1 MDDNRFEDRRHALK
15 DLVATM
21 GRGGIARIA
30 RETGIDASY
39 LSRCLYPPGK
49 PGRKNMGDDT
59 VSALDKHFP
68 NWRYQQAPHIA
79 KVMNSDEAAYSL
91 KEILEIA
98 SELNETDRQKLIG
111 LATYLKN
118 EEGNA
123 QC

>member
-30 RETGIDASY
+30 RETGIDPSY

-49 PGRKNMGDDT
+49 KHRKNIGDDIAST
-59 VSALDKHFP
+59 LDKHYP
-68 NWRYQQAPHIA
+68 TWRYQQLPPVARLL
-79 KVMNSDEAAYSL
+79 NSDAAAYSL

-98 SELNETDRQKLIG
+98 SELTETDRQKVLG
-111 LATYLKN
+111 LAVYLKN